1 MPTIVFIRQTL
12 KSLTKVKTSVKTW
25 WQFEVEWPGNSEP
38 AHLGTYDLFFMQQM
52 TKQEK
57 SKEQENMQHT
67 SHLEHLHNTFE
78 ILMLSF
84 NVLKCLN
91 TVCQH
96 YRTLSVSHIIPT
108 LQLRQEW

>member
-1 MPTIVFIRQTL
+1 
-12 KSLTKVKTSVKTW
+12 
-25 WQFEVEWPGNSEP
+25 
-38 AHLGTYDLFFMQQM
+38 M

-57 SKEQENMQHT
+57 SKEQENTQHT
-67 SHLEHLHNTFE
+67 SHLEHLQNTFE

-91 TVCQH
+91 AVYQH
-96 YRTLSVSHIIPT
+96 YRTLSVSHIIPI